1 MNRHHEL
8 LINKGAIMKIK
19 FIIPFLFVLI
29 LSAQE
34 ETTFEDDID
43 RAFIHAKKGLYFAL
57 SNIPV
62 SKNTMSQDLIDS
74 DVLIASVRLTKETN
88 GVKVTST
95 GIYKTYS
102 VDLTV
107 YRSYDSL
114 EKEGYRR

>member
-1 MNRHHEL
+1 
-8 LINKGAIMKIK
+8 MKLK
-19 FIIPFLFVLI
+19 FIIPFLFIVI

-57 SNIPV
+57 GNIPIT
-62 SKNTMSQDLIDS
+62 KNSLSQDLIDN
-74 DVLIASVRLTKETN
+74 DVLIASVKLSKETN